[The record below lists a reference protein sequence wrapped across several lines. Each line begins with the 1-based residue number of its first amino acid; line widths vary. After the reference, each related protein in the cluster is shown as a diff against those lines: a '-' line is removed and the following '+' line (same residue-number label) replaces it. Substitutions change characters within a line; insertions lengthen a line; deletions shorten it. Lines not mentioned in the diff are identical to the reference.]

1 MNDGAAVHTVT
12 YENQTRSFATVCR
25 DVSVASGVVPTGK
38 EDAQKTWKAGDTVS
52 VLSYA
57 VRTARSLA
65 RCYRCTASARC
76 PRKSTRSSCRR

>member
-1 MNDGAAVHTVT
+1 MVQLYIQLHTKI
-12 YENQTRSFATVCR
+12 EHDRFASACR

-38 EDAQKTWKAGDTVS
+38 EDAEKTWKAGDTVS

-65 RCYRCTASARC
+65 QCYRCTASERC
-76 PRKSTRSSCRR
+76 PRKSTRSSCRK